1 MINRTIF
8 SEIAAERTTVSTT
21 IPLDRL
27 KWDCSENEARHFR
40 ENIWPRH
47 EIRLKLNGTPRDISQ
62 PVVDST
68 RRQWKRNWRTHKTVG
83 GPDDAF
89 DVYVI
94 RGTDLARLPVPARPL
109 DDFEEEVGRLDA
121 LAVDG
126 FAEQVARSEAQL
138 DPECERLS

>member
-1 MINRTIF
+1 MW
-8 SEIAAERTTVSTT
+8 S
-21 IPLDRL
+21 
-27 KWDCSENEARHFR
+27 C
-40 ENIWPRH
+40 
-47 EIRLKLNGTPRDISQ
+47 
-62 PVVDST
+62 
-68 RRQWKRNWRTHKTVG
+68 
-83 GPDDAF
+83 
-89 DVYVI
+89 VI

>member
-1 MINRTIF
+1 M
-8 SEIAAERTTVSTT
+8 
-21 IPLDRL
+21 
-27 KWDCSENEARHFR
+27 
-40 ENIWPRH
+40 
-47 EIRLKLNGTPRDISQ
+47 
-62 PVVDST
+62 
-68 RRQWKRNWRTHKTVG
+68 
-83 GPDDAF
+83 
-89 DVYVI
+89 I